1 MTAGD
6 GNLVLLGYAARE
18 WWLGREVFWGAEW
31 KRQAL
36 AAGEVEKPLSI
47 DRQVWPT
54 VFDELDLEEPA
65 YTGLFPGLWADLGR
79 LETHLAARPE
89 LAARR
94 WALAAFAVRPA
105 SCSAIPEASWREWAS
120 DVVPARLAADSDWLW
135 RGLDVAD
142 RDGASALVVMRGA
155 LDERDPGLPAR
166 LARHLNRWH
175 LLISSEEA
183 ARLVAAADAALP
195 AHAPFCVYDVW
206 TRNQPAG

>member
-1 MTAGD
+1 MTDGD
-6 GNLVLLGYAARE
+6 RDLVLLGYAARE
-18 WWLGREVFWGAEW
+18 WWLGGEDSWGAEW

-54 VFDELDLEEPA
+54 VFDELDLAEPA

-79 LETHLAARPE
+79 LEVHLASFPD

-94 WALAAFAVRPA
+94 WVLAAFAVRLA
-105 SCSAIPEASWREWAS
+105 SCPAIPETSWREWAS
-120 DVVPARLAADSDWLW
+120 DVVPARLGEGWLW
-135 RGLDVAD
+135 RGHDVAD

-155 LDERDPGLPAR
+155 LDERDPDLPGR
-166 LARHLNRWH
+166 LAHHLNRWH
-175 LLISSEEA
+175 LLTSGEEA
-183 ARLVAAADAALP
+183 ARLVAAADAAVP

-206 TRNQPAG
+206 TRTPPAS